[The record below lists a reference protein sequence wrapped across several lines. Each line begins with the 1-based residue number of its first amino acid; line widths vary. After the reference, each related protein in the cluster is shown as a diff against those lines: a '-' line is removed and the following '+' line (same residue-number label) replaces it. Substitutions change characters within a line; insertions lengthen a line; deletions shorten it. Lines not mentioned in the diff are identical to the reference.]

1 MVIRGCFEN
10 VPSKKLET
18 KKGKKFSNAYDL
30 TKVNPGDIK
39 NLSKSV
45 TDNEIEVILQSIHT
59 NKSPKGQMGSF
70 ISLKKNVGENLT
82 LAILKLFHKRKR

>member
-1 MVIRGCFEN
+1 M
-10 VPSKKLET
+10 
-18 KKGKKFSNAYDL
+18 
-30 TKVNPGDIK
+30 NPGDIK

-70 ISLKKNVGENLT
+70 ISLKKKCRGKSNTGNSEIVSQKKKVKSITKL
-82 LAILKLFHKRKR
+82 IL